1 MKKRNIFLIIAVI
14 FIAVCLLAG
23 IVYLNKQ
30 KDTASNVNNNQS
42 APDKPDFLFSIGGND
57 LEIKDKV
64 SGELVQKIPFSEY
77 LIPDILRLSIEN
89 VVAFNDDVNFDGYKD
104 LQILTM
110 MAATNTLYDYYV
122 YNPSAKEFQA
132 DRNLKNLGDPA
143 FDSETKTIN
152 TYMINGCAGADFSLE
167 TFSFINGEYILT
179 STSRGACCS
188 FKGMEE
194 TPLIT
199 TSELK
204 NGKMEITG
212 TEPCPQ

>member
-1 MKKRNIFLIIAVI
+1 MKKGNIFLIIIII

-23 IVYLNKQ
+23 IVYLKKQ
-30 KDTASNVNNNQS
+30 KDTANSVNNNQS
-42 APDKPDFLFSIGGND
+42 VSDKPDFLFSISGND

-77 LIPDILRLSIEN
+77 LTSDILQLSIEN

-122 YNPSAKEFQA
+122 YNPSLKKFEAEE
-132 DRNLKNLGDPA
+132 NLKNLGDPA
-143 FDSETKTIN
+143 FDLETKTIN

-167 TFSFINGEYILT
+167 TFSYINGEYIIT
-179 STSRGACCS
+179 SISQGNCCS
-188 FKGMEE
+188 FEGTEE

-204 NGKMEITG
+204 NGKMEIVETV
-212 TEPCPQ
+212 PCTQ